1 MVRMQTLKSLG
12 PTNETIDFRGRSLT
26 SGCTKMT
33 KDKLTKQLLTVA
45 IISSEMEN
53 KSNKEQHKEISLK
66 SLDLNKYLIQKPTN
80 INSLQQMDYQEIE
93 LFDNNKVTGSMIESI
108 HLTGNKEDKET
119 EFKTANHKKLISN
132 PIINKQEG
140 VLDVHQCIKICSRTI
155 ENEHTVIG
163 NDIIVAEKRNDDINV
178 DYSPCSTRTN
188 NFGIHEQVS
197 EQLSNLIDDK
207 CNQTPNSKD
216 ILSKNC
222 ANGKTN
228 FSRNLS
234 ISVDPISCFN
244 DVQRNET
251 KGIEETLNDKHVFPC
266 TSKNG
271 DFEECIAAL
280 LEDSTHPTI
289 PAKKTCNYED
299 SDECSPNLNTTNKEN
314 SVSER
319 FPDNKKA
326 SESSQIKDRSM
337 SLLKSQS
344 EKQFKIPR
352 GINFKENYPNKESQ
366 IEKIDFSTEFASEK
380 YYQKLL
386 TQEKS
391 KNGLA
396 KCKSFE
402 ESLCCKQMFPFLG
415 EVLSVQVIKQKHE
428 KTFKNISFR
437 SIAKCVSEKSLN
449 CSKEEK
455 TDIEPKMN
463 SGTKE
468 NNTFVPANSTTE
480 DLQEKNN
487 KQFEFEN
494 ISVVEEITTKKQE
507 GQVNNAEVWQLKSAS
522 NLTKETNQTR

>member
-119 EFKTANHKKLISN
+119 EFKT
-132 PIINKQEG
+132 
-140 VLDVHQCIKICSRTI
+140 KICSRMI
-155 ENEHTVIG
+155 ENEHTGIG
-163 NDIIVAEKRNDDINV
+163 NVIIVAEKRNDDINV
-178 DYSPCSTRTN
+178 DYLPCSMRTN
-188 NFGIHEQVS
+188 NFGILEQVS

-271 DFEECIAAL
+271 DFEECIATL
-280 LEDSTHPTI
+280 LEDSTHSTI
-289 PAKKTCNYED
+289 LAKKTCNYED
-299 SDECSPNLNTTNKEN
+299 SDESSPNLNKTNTEN
-314 SVSER
+314 SVSEK

-326 SESSQIKDRSM
+326 SQSSQIKNRSM
-337 SLLKSQS
+337 SFLKSQS
-344 EKQFKIPR
+344 EKQFKIPK
-352 GINFKENYPNKESQ
+352 GINFKESYSNKESQ